1 VFIVFNVS
9 MLFTKRC
16 SICNFYIFQKAY
28 IVFNVWIIFIR
39 ISSTWLGGSSA
50 TLQKMWIVDS
60 RHDTKI
66 ISNGSTYS
74 YKNRYLLSTTIRAK
88 HIWVLNRYYFLF
100 KHWYLYVFVGPIYIN
115 VVLLLRCRVI
125 SGTHLNFFKRCWV
138 GGVEYLLSTIIKK
151 LKINDV
157 YTWDPIKY

>member
-1 VFIVFNVS
+1 MRFS
-9 MLFTKRC
+9 KT
-16 SICNFYIFQKAY
+16 
-28 IVFNVWIIFIR
+28 
-39 ISSTWLGGSSA
+39 
-50 TLQKMWIVDS
+50 
-60 RHDTKI
+60 

-74 YKNRYLLSTTIRAK
+74 YKNQYLLSTTIRAK

-125 SGTHLNFFKRCWV
+125 SGTHLNFFKRCWI

-151 LKINDV
+151 FKINDV
-157 YTWDPIKY
+157 YTWDPVKYSKMDSSIVDALRDHKSLLVGINN